1 MAFRNPALVGGRNVG
16 RGIVAS
22 CFLLACAS
30 HSSDAPAG
38 GGAVVVDGPC
48 LGSSGPT
55 FLVTGIA
62 RGIAVDDSFVYTA
75 TNDGIVRAPR
85 AGGAVEK
92 LASSGSPVA
101 LAADGTSLYFF
112 GSHPAGAPDADGK
125 VMSSLALYAL
135 PLTGGTPHIL
145 VDGAY
150 GQVLL
155 SDGTNLYSSDA
166 AGVHQLPLAG
176 GAGAVSMIERAATV
190 EAMALGRD
198 AIFLAVYT
206 IGIGGA
212 PSAGSIR
219 RMPRGGGA
227 VSTIVSGLDH
237 PTSLALDADRL
248 YFTDAGSF
256 DGAAVRSARLDGSDL
271 TTIAMV
277 ASSSVAVDAHAVYYT
292 SGDGIVKVDKASG
305 ASSELVTGLRTPGNL
320 VIRSGNLYWANAT
333 SVALSDPDPPYGIMT
348 ACK

>member
-1 MAFRNPALVGGRNVG
+1 MESAARRLG
-16 RGIVAS
+16 RGLLGS
-22 CFLLACAS
+22 CLLLACTAR
-30 HSSDAPAG
+30 SSDVPASG
-38 GGAVVVDGPC
+38 GGVVVADGPC
-48 LGSSGPT
+48 IGGGGPT
-55 FLVTGIA
+55 FLVPGIA
-62 RGIAVDDSFVYTA
+62 RGIAVDDGFVYTA

-92 LASSGSPVA
+92 LASSESPVA

-112 GSHPAGAPDADGK
+112 GSHPAGAPDAEGK
-125 VMSSLALYAL
+125 VMSGLALYAL

-155 SDGTNLYSSDA
+155 SDGTDLYWSDA
-166 AGVHQLPLAG
+166 AGVQQLPLAG
-176 GAGAVSMIERAATV
+176 GAGDVSTIERAATV
-190 EAMALGRD
+190 EAMVLGRD
-198 AIFLAVYT
+198 AIFLAVYA
-206 IGIGGA
+206 IGIGGG
-212 PSAGSIR
+212 PSAGTIR

-227 VSTIVSGLDH
+227 VTTIVAALEH

-271 TTIAMV
+271 TTIAKV

-320 VIRSGNLYWANAT
+320 VIRGGNLYWANAT